1 MSFIS
6 FHPPAISFPLFLLAL
21 RPDGL
26 IGDCWWNGSCC
37 RDHIDKHSSLW
48 WALLSWTLWSWNLLG
63 CLGSWQHQ
71 VLGSGL
77 PGFLCLAWSQN
88 AVFSRACC
96 KREVMING
104 KNSSV
109 SFRLHDKIDWVLK
122 PYACSFCSILSLCFS
137 FQNMSG
143 IPAWVFFWLRPC
155 LAAICAY
162 CCCCFPSLSPLAL
175 QCFPQPLISPKDLC
189 YLLGYEF
196 QNLIFLPVWH
206 HLKVVVKCLGSSWH
220 LHGERGLGPCHR

>member
-6 FHPPAISFPLFLLAL
+6 FHPLDISFPLFLLTL

-26 IGDCWWNGSCC
+26 IEECWWNSSYC
-37 RDHIDKHSSLW
+37 RDCTDKHSSLW
-48 WALLSWTLWSWNLLG
+48 RALSLTELYDVENFLACHWVPCLSPWSGSTKSWTLVFQISR
-63 CLGSWQHQ
+63 
-71 VLGSGL
+71 VLPS
-77 PGFLCLAWSQN
+77 SQN
-88 AVFSRACC
+88 AVFSRACLLSSC
-96 KREVMING
+96 RREVMIND

-122 PYACSFCSILSLCFS
+122 PYAYSFCSILSLCFS

-162 CCCCFPSLSPLAL
+162 CCCCFSSLSPLPL
-175 QCFPQPLISPKDLC
+175 QCFPQPVICP
-189 YLLGYEF
+189 
-196 QNLIFLPVWH
+196 
-206 HLKVVVKCLGSSWH
+206 
-220 LHGERGLGPCHR
+220 